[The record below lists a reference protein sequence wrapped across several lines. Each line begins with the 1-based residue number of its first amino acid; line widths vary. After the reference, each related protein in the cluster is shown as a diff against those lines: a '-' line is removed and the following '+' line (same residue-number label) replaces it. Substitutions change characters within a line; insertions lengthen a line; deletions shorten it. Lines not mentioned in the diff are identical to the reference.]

1 VLCLLI
7 SAAMMT
13 SSCLSLLSSL
23 MIVSSTICAANEAAA
38 GPQRN
43 RLLDDNIIDK
53 EILSTYS
60 KLATQQCNFS
70 TPLSTLLTAKPGDS
84 CPFRVRIGIARLG
97 VDIMEDITSE
107 EDGSNNSTTVFL
119 EGTRDL
125 IVWNMDNKNE
135 AFRCFYDMTMNTT
148 TTTTTASNNNNEEVQ
163 TVAERGDDI
172 MIFFST
178 DVLSNGVENVVSAPG
193 LYQMMNGMV
202 GWSTNV
208 ASGISNVTKID
219 GEFADLCEEL
229 DGGVGGIA
237 LPSSDMSA
245 GKQMGIF
252 SSPTSSDGGDPS
264 VSIFNAESPSAGFA
278 LMYASWR
285 FMMMLMV
292 FGLCFFV
299 Y

>member
-1 VLCLLI
+1 
-7 SAAMMT
+7 MMT
-13 SSCLSLLSSL
+13 CSSLSLLSSL
-23 MIVSSTICAANEAAA
+23 MIVSSTICAATIDRSSHEAVA
-38 GPQRN
+38 GPQRL
-43 RLLDDNIIDK
+43 LLDDNIIDK
-53 EILSTYS
+53 EILSAYS

-97 VDIMEDITSE
+97 VDIVEDITSE
-107 EDGSNNSTTVFL
+107 EDRNNNSSTVFL

-264 VSIFNAESPSAGFA
+264 VSIFNAESPSAGVA
-278 LMYASWR
+278 LMQASWR
-285 FMMMLMV
+285 VMMMIMV
-292 FGLCFFV
+292 LGLCLFV

>member
-135 AFRCFYDMTMNTT
+135 AFRCFYDMTMDTT
-148 TTTTTASNNNNEEVQ
+148 TTTTTTTSNSNNEEVQ
-163 TVAERGDDI
+163 TVVERGDDI
-172 MIFFST
+172 MIFFPT

-193 LYQMMNGMV
+193 LYQMMDGMV
-202 GWSTNV
+202 GWSTDV

-219 GEFADLCEEL
+219 GDFTDLCEEL
-229 DGGVGGIA
+229 GGGSGGA
-237 LPSSDMSA
+237 LPSSDMSD
-245 GKQMGIF
+245 GKQMDPP
-252 SSPTSSDGGDPS
+252 PTSSDGGDPS

>member
-1 VLCLLI
+1 MHDYLI
-7 SAAMMT
+7 SAY
-13 SSCLSLLSSL
+13 LLTVDNAIYL
-23 MIVSSTICAANEAAA
+23 K
-38 GPQRN
+38 R

-60 KLATQQCNFS
+60 KLATQQCNFT

-148 TTTTTASNNNNEEVQ
+148 TTTTSNSNNEEVQ
-163 TVAERGDDI
+163 TVVERGDDI
-172 MIFFST
+172 MIFFPT

-193 LYQMMNGMV
+193 LYQMMDGMV
-202 GWSTNV
+202 GWSMDV

-219 GEFADLCEEL
+219 GDFTDLCEEL
-229 DGGVGGIA
+229 GGGGGGSGGA
-237 LPSSDMSA
+237 LSSSDMSA
-245 GKQMGIF
+245 GKQMDPP
-252 SSPTSSDGGDPS
+252 PTSSDGGDPS

-278 LMYASWR
+278 LMQASWR
-285 FMMMLMV
+285 FMMMLMA